1 MSYFSAGAPRA
12 LAGPLAGCGA
22 AHLGDAYASP
32 AYLLHLPPEVAQE
45 KSYPSFVIKMEKN
58 FHEKSLVYSKKRPQT
73 NF

>member
-1 MSYFSAGAPRA
+1 MSYFSAGVPRG
-12 LAGPLAGCGA
+12 LAGPLAGTLSG
-22 AHLGDAYASP
+22 GQVIRGVP